1 MTCLVDHHDCE
12 QVANSG
18 EEEAIDVVLYLVADG
33 VAEDV
38 EDDLTNDEE
47 EDAKR
52 DITEWPAVFEGSN
65 NQNDLADS
73 VDEEANG
80 VDDVSNDKDSDRVSG
95 VQSGP
100 ALEGQE
106 VHSTADDEH
115 DEGGETQ

>member
-1 MTCLVDHHDCE
+1 M
-12 QVANSG
+12 
-18 EEEAIDVVLYLVADG
+18 LYLVADG

-38 EDDLTNDEE
+38 EDDLTNNEE

-52 DITEWPAVFEGSN
+52 NITEWPAVFKGSN

-80 VDDVSNDKDSDRVSG
+80 VDDVSNDEDSDRVSR

-106 VHSTADDEH
+106 VHSTTDDEH

>member
-1 MTCLVDHHDCE
+1 M
-12 QVANSG
+12 
-18 EEEAIDVVLYLVADG
+18 LYLVADG

-38 EDDLTNDEE
+38 EDDLTNNEE

-52 DITEWPAVFEGSN
+52 NITEWPAVFKGSN
-65 NQNDLADS
+65 NQNNLADS

-80 VDDVSNDKDSDRVSG
+80 VDDVSNDEDSDRVSR

-106 VHSTADDEH
+106 AHSTTDDEH